1 MRCLSATDLLVATGE
16 AVGVAAPGD
25 VVQLLKPAL
34 RRAAYVLAPS
44 ARADLIR
51 FVVEPLAPFGEL
63 REATEAAL
71 DDLIIYGDILE
82 MRRLSQEDWGAPAEV
97 LRPAPPTFV
106 RRANGDVMILGVAG
120 DHSSAL
126 TPDLETQLRDDGPV
140 RRLEAKGDT
149 GLPAHL
155 KLLGFAQLSEQA
167 WLRTPN
173 QESAAAYLAHWRATL
188 DAAPA
193 LTNMVDDLEILDS
206 ARDPR
211 FYAGRWR
218 APDSKDGVF
227 VARRP
232 QLYGARLWSLV
243 EMQGGRPHRLIDLF
257 ADDDRQR
264 PCDFAWRIQAAL
276 DSLRG
281 TPQRLR
287 VRRSAST
294 AWIDIFSPLPA
305 FAERRLALVGGKIAG
320 SKCLYSYEI
329 PTDHLVAETSALGS
343 MMWMTVDKD
352 IA

>member
-1 MRCLSATDLLVATGE
+1 MRCLSANDLLVATGG
-16 AVGVAAPGD
+16 ALGIAAPGD
-25 VVQLLKPAL
+25 VTEMLKPAL
-34 RRAAYVLAPS
+34 RRAVYVLAPATRS
-44 ARADLIR
+44 DLVR
-51 FVVEPLAPFGEL
+51 FVIEPLAAFGEL

-71 DDLIIYGDILE
+71 DDLIVYGDILE
-82 MRRLSQEDWGAPAEV
+82 MRRQSQEDWGVPAEV

-126 TPDLETQLRDDGPV
+126 TPDLEAYLRDDGPV
-140 RRLEAKGDT
+140 RRLDARGDT
-149 GLPAHL
+149 GLQGHL

-167 WLRTPN
+167 WLRTPQ
-173 QESAAAYLAHWRATL
+173 QELAATYFARWRESL
-188 DAAPA
+188 DAAPVLSNA
-193 LTNMVDDLEILDS
+193 VDDLEILDS

-227 VARRP
+227 IARRP

-243 EMQGGRPHRLIDLF
+243 EIEGGRPHRLIDLY

-264 PCDFAWRIQAAL
+264 PCDLAWRIQAAL
-276 DSLRG
+276 DSLHG

-287 VRRSAST
+287 ARQSAST

-305 FAERRLALVGGKIAG
+305 FAERRLALVGKKIVG

-329 PTDHLVAETSALGS
+329 PTDHLVAETSALGA
-343 MMWMTVDKD
+343 MMWMITDEE
-352 IA
+352 IE

>member
-16 AVGVAAPGD
+16 ALGIAAASDVA
-25 VVQLLKPAL
+25 QLLKPAL
-34 RRAAYVLAPS
+34 RRAAYVLAPA
-44 ARADLIR
+44 ARADLVR
-51 FVVEPLAPFGEL
+51 FVVEPLAPFGDL
-63 REATEAAL
+63 RAATEAAL
-71 DDLIIYGDILE
+71 DDLIVYGDILE

-126 TPDLETQLRDDGPV
+126 TPDLEANLRDDGPV
-140 RRLEAKGDT
+140 RRLEANGDAD
-149 GLPAHL
+149 LPTHL
-155 KLLGFAQLSEQA
+155 KLLGFAQLGEQA
-167 WLRTPN
+167 WLRTPH
-173 QESAAAYLAHWRATL
+173 QESATAYLARWRASL
-188 DAAPA
+188 DAAPMLA
-193 LTNMVDDLEILDS
+193 NIVDDLEILDG

-243 EMQGGRPHRLIDLF
+243 EMQGGQPHRLIDLY

-276 DSLRG
+276 DTIRG

-287 VRRSAST
+287 IRRGTST

-343 MMWMTVDKD
+343 MMWMAVDEELV
-352 IA
+352 